1 MGPII
6 NESEM
11 RDLFLFTDATGIYIP
26 QQTNNNNKNTGM
38 KSVRV
43 RTYSVAVADPLCKGG
58 LNTQECVFVCL
69 CVYLRVGV
77 DCVVCVPADNH
88 SSEKRFSVKP
98 FRSQYVSGLEK
109 RKLQSYLE

>member
-58 LNTQECVFVCL
+58 LNTGICVCL
-69 CVYLRVGV
+69 SVCVYLRVGV
-77 DCVVCVPADNH
+77 DCVLCVCLQTIPAVRKDLPCTIQ
-88 SSEKRFSVKP
+88 KP
-98 FRSQYVSGLEK
+98 IC
-109 RKLQSYLE
+109 